1 VCDNFVAVMGDQAF
15 TDLPGGIEQYLDSRR
30 KMLANATVKTG
41 AGNNLVGMKVSK
53 LSPARER
60 ELRKA
65 TDKFERQLS
74 KIEVQIGVVHDQML
88 EFSHDFERV
97 AQCDVELRELNES
110 KETIELQWIQAAD
123 ELSGQGG

>member
-1 VCDNFVAVMGDQAF
+1 MGDQAF

-74 KIEVQIGVVHDQML
+74 KIEVQIGIVHDQML

-123 ELSGQGG
+123 ELSEQGG

>member
-1 VCDNFVAVMGDQAF
+1 MGDQAF

-30 KMLANATVKTG
+30 KMLASEAAKTG
-41 AGNNLVGMKVSK
+41 ASHNLVSSKVST

-74 KIEVQIGVVHDQML
+74 KIEVQIGIVHDQML

-123 ELSGQGG
+123 ELSEQGG